1 MGTRSHSGWK
11 EGERRV
17 ENLGAPLR
25 RCSSVSDNA
34 HMHLCNRKG
43 SRGENLPPRLPTQAG
58 ATVRSSL
65 GKTLS
70 SHKPEA

>member
-1 MGTRSHSGWK
+1 MDTWSHSGWK
-11 EGERRV
+11 EGERKV
-17 ENLGAPLR
+17 ETLGAPLQ

-34 HMHLCNRKG
+34 HVHLCSLKG
-43 SRGENLPPRLPTQAG
+43 IRGENLPPRLPTQAG
-58 ATVRSSL
+58 ATVRSPL

>member
-1 MGTRSHSGWK
+1 MGTWSHSGWK

-34 HMHLCNRKG
+34 HRHLCNLKG
-43 SRGENLPPRLPTQAG
+43 SRGEHLPPRLPTQAG
-58 ATVRSSL
+58 ATIRSPL
-65 GKTLS
+65 GKTLF